1 MTNTI
6 EFENMV
12 SVART
17 LNKKQRY
24 EVYKQCR
31 KLKFSGKVLKLIR
44 ILNNTID
51 KEIKENAIHK

>member
-12 SVART
+12 SVARKKK
-17 LNKKQRY
+17 KKQRY

-44 ILNNTID
+44 ILNKTID
-51 KEIKENAIHK
+51 KEIKENAIYK